1 MNEKISNAGT
11 DNTKLN
17 EKLSLLCE
25 KKNDTNKVIQDLAK
39 DIHVLKHEKIR
50 IEGNQQIN
58 KLINKLAYMNLKWER
73 SRQIDI
79 SDIYNN

>member
-1 MNEKISNAGT
+1 MNEKLSNAGT

-25 KKNDTNKVIQDLAK
+25 KKNDTNKVIQELEK
-39 DIHVLKHEKIR
+39 DIHVLKHEKILM
-50 IEGNQQIN
+50 EGNQHIN